1 MSTPTVNIA
10 NIIIGACTSFTVDST
25 AVGGTTGGVMIEKKR
40 TFTDLQVDQVTGVV
54 KKAIKEETYTV
65 KTTLS
70 EATLANLQIAWGLS
84 QAPTTSASP
93 ASETLNIG
101 LETTV
106 TEHTLTFVGPCP
118 SGTYTSRTF
127 SVNRAISMAVAKP
140 EMAKDKE
147 TLFEVEFEC
156 LPDLTKAGAEYGTV
170 VDQ

>member
-1 MSTPTVNIA
+1 MTAPNVTIA
-10 NIIIGACTSFTVDST
+10 NIIIGACTSFTVDSNQL
-25 AVGGTTGGVMIEKKR
+25 GGTSGGVTMEKKR

-54 KKAIKEETYTV
+54 KKAIKEETYTI
-65 KTTLS
+65 KTNLS
-70 EATLANLQIAWGLS
+70 EATLANLQLAWGLS
-84 QAPTTSASP
+84 QAPVTATTP
-93 ASETLNIG
+93 ATETLNIG

-106 TEHTLTFVGPCP
+106 TEHTLAFVGPSP

-140 EMAKDKE
+140 IMAKDKE

-156 LPDLTKAGAEYGTV
+156 LPDLTKTGSEYGTV